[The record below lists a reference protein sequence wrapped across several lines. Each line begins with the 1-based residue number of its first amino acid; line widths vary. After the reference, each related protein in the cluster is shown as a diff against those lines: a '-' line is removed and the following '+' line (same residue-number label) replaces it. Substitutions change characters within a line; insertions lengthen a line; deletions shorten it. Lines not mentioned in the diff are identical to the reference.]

1 MQPRVF
7 GLIHDAHPTA
17 TKLFDNPVVGDV
29 LADEPVGSATVP
41 PVDQELLL
49 RNEYL
54 AAENRILK
62 AQIKGRLLLSQKEKA
77 TSTQTFRDFREAQ
90 FRKVKLEKSQEHLHG
105 NDPSPQK
112 KRRAPEGASLLVGFF
127 YLLPSAHARR
137 EEYCRRREEPC
148 VRKLGSHMEAI
159 EPAFSFP
166 TAVATVERQE
176 ILVVEMHLDFVKV
189 WSEIDGF
196 AEIKV
201 VRLGAG
207 FFRKPRQVGLGIES
221 AQRTAP
227 TPRIAGIDRPDIDV
241 FFLSAFNGR
250 I

>member
-90 FRKVKLEKSQEHLHG
+90 FRKVKLGKAQEHLHG
-105 NDPSPQK
+105 NDASPQK
-112 KRRAPEGASLLVGFF
+112 KRRALEGASLLVGFF
-127 YLLPSAHARR
+127 
-137 EEYCRRREEPC
+137 
-148 VRKLGSHMEAI
+148 
-159 EPAFSFP
+159 
-166 TAVATVERQE
+166 
-176 ILVVEMHLDFVKV
+176 
-189 WSEIDGF
+189 
-196 AEIKV
+196 
-201 VRLGAG
+201 
-207 FFRKPRQVGLGIES
+207 
-221 AQRTAP
+221 
-227 TPRIAGIDRPDIDV
+227 
-241 FFLSAFNGR
+241 
-250 I
+250 

>member
-112 KRRAPEGASLLVGFF
+112 RGAHPKAPL
-127 YLLPSAHARR
+127 
-137 EEYCRRREEPC
+137 
-148 VRKLGSHMEAI
+148 
-159 EPAFSFP
+159 
-166 TAVATVERQE
+166 
-176 ILVVEMHLDFVKV
+176 
-189 WSEIDGF
+189 
-196 AEIKV
+196 
-201 VRLGAG
+201 
-207 FFRKPRQVGLGIES
+207 
-221 AQRTAP
+221 
-227 TPRIAGIDRPDIDV
+227 
-241 FFLSAFNGR
+241 FLSDFSTCFLQLTLAGR
-250 I
+250 NTADGVRNLVFGSSVVTWKRSNRPFPFPPPLPLSNVRRYWLLRCIWISSKYGLRLMGSPKSR